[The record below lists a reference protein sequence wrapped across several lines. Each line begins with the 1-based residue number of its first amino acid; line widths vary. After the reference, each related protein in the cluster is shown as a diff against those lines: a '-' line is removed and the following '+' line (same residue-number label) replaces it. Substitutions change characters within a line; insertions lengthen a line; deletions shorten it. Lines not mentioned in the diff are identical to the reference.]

1 MGNLHCIDPIELT
14 PIFPH
19 PELALTDPNGLLA
32 VGGDL
37 SPERL
42 ITAYRQGIFPW
53 YNEGQPILW
62 WSPDPRWVLFL
73 EQLHISRSL
82 RRKLRRGT
90 YRITLDQDFS
100 GVIQACAG
108 PRRNSEGTWITPEM
122 KIAYLHLYRM
132 GIAHSIEAWEG
143 DELVGGVYGLSIGH
157 VFFGESMF
165 SRRSDASKVAFVY
178 LCRQLQQWGFSFI
191 DCQTHSEHMQRFG
204 AQTLSRSEF
213 LRRLQ
218 ALCNRS
224 SNNRPWR
231 LDKEISELYRD

>member
-1 MGNLHCIDPIELT
+1 DHWINFLMGNLHCIDPIELT

-32 VGGDL
+32 IGGDL

-42 ITAYRQGIFPW
+42 IIAYRQGIFPW

-82 RRKLRRGT
+82 CRKLRRGT

-108 PRRNSEGTWITPEM
+108 SRRNSEGTWITPEM

-143 DELVGGVYGLSIGH
+143 DELV
-157 VFFGESMF
+157 
-165 SRRSDASKVAFVY
+165 
-178 LCRQLQQWGFSFI
+178 
-191 DCQTHSEHMQRFG
+191 
-204 AQTLSRSEF
+204 
-213 LRRLQ
+213 
-218 ALCNRS
+218 
-224 SNNRPWR
+224 
-231 LDKEISELYRD
+231 